1 MRQVVLCVS
10 LSLVATA
17 GCTEYRLVSPA
28 RVPMV
33 NAYSL
38 ETRIP
43 WSEMSRSRDTIWTV
57 DGPLLD
63 QVRFTAGLAVGDALF
78 PESGAPQLPRVFPG
92 MMPTDVV
99 DFFSDSLRG
108 TGVHAATTR
117 HLTPRSFG
125 AAQGFQFEV
134 EFIAQDG
141 LERSGIVAGAMIK
154 GKLYVIMYAAAR
166 QHYFARY
173 REEVLQLLDS
183 IVLL

>member
-1 MRQVVLCVS
+1 VRQAVLCVF

-17 GCTEYRLVSPA
+17 GCAEYRLVVPA
-28 RVPMV
+28 RVPMA

-38 ETRIP
+38 ETQIP
-43 WSEMSRSRDTIWTV
+43 WSELSRSRDTIWTV

-63 QVRFTAGLAVGDALF
+63 QVRFTAGLAAGDVLF
-78 PESGAPQLPRVFPG
+78 PESVATQPPRVFPG

-99 DFFSDSLRG
+99 DFLSDSLRG
-108 TGVHAATTR
+108 TGVHAVTTR
-117 HLTPRSFG
+117 HLKPRPFG
-125 AAQGFQFEV
+125 AVQGFQFEV

-154 GKLYVIMYAAAR
+154 NKLYVIMYAAAR
-166 QHYFARY
+166 QHYFAKY
-173 REEVLQLLDS
+173 REEVLRLLDS